1 MMKKKT
7 LFGLSLLIVAL
18 LAYLIYAGDI
28 DKVKAVSPA
37 SGSNVS
43 GTLSNFSVQLTTHN
57 YTTNINITHVYLAWT
72 LVNSSE
78 IHPQYTGANS
88 SIMANITIT
97 NSSCGLANCA
107 NISYFNTS
115 LDTTTLPDGIYN
127 VSIVFYQGNATD
139 PITSDH
145 SLGAQLNATFWN
157 TVTVDNTKPTVSSLS
172 LFNNTNAGQDLRT
185 NENQIFNATV
195 NDATSGIPFTGGVV
209 FQFDNGTGLN
219 FNVTAKNV
227 SGNWNVTRN
236 ISGFCGLRCGTQT
249 LTIHA
254 NDSSGNKN
262 FTQTITFN
270 PNVPANVTVGA
281 DTSNGGNN
289 VGGNSFG
296 NYSVTLGGNYSAK
309 NSTVRFNV
317 SVDNVSG
324 RQLPT
329 YVVFLFDNASGN
341 NFNLS
346 GVVDAVNSV
355 TLWNVSYNVSAL
367 EAGSNTVTIYANDSL
382 GNVNNTQTITFTVD
396 KSAPSVT
403 VTCTSSPAIG
413 ATVTC
418 SCTASEATT
427 DIVTGPYFVGT
438 TSASESTTAVSGS
451 ASSSECYAVDR
462 VGNRGSGTGSWTTAA
477 ASSGGGGSG
486 GSSGGVSSGVTGSF
500 SQETWTSINTGE
512 TATLEVKNGE
522 VGITEVNFKVDE
534 MVYGAWV
541 KVAKK
546 DSLPAQVDT
555 FEGKT
560 YKILEITKGVALK
573 DDLLSEITLKFK
585 VLKSWLTENGLGK
598 NQVTIYHFVD
608 NEWTELTMTAG
619 EDDGTYIHYT
629 AETPGFSYFVIGEK
643 GFGVAAPPAAVAE
656 APEAPAAPEAVAE
669 APAEEA
675 PAAAPEEAIEAPGAV
690 WPWVVVVLVLVA
702 IGAAWYFLKKKK

>member
-7 LFGLSLLIVAL
+7 LFGLLLLVVAL
-18 LAYLIYAGDI
+18 MAYLVLAGDI
-28 DKVKAVSPA
+28 EKVKAVSPA

-43 GTLSNFSVQLTTHN
+43 GTLSNLSVQLTTHN

-157 TVTVDNTKPTVSSLS
+157 TVTVDNTKPTGSSLS
-172 LFNNTNAGQDLRT
+172 LFNNTNADQNLRT

-236 ISGFCGLRCGTQT
+236 ISG
-249 LTIHA
+249 I
-254 NDSSGNKN
+254 KN

-396 KSAPSVT
+396 KSAPSVK

-451 ASSSECYAVDR
+451 A
-462 VGNRGSGTGSWTTAA
+462 
-477 ASSGGGGSG
+477 
-486 GSSGGVSSGVTGSF
+486 
-500 SQETWTSINTGE
+500 
-512 TATLEVKNGE
+512 
-522 VGITEVNFKVDE
+522 
-534 MVYGAWV
+534 
-541 KVAKK
+541 
-546 DSLPAQVDT
+546 
-555 FEGKT
+555 
-560 YKILEITKGVALK
+560 
-573 DDLLSEITLKFK
+573 
-585 VLKSWLTENGLGK
+585 
-598 NQVTIYHFVD
+598 
-608 NEWTELTMTAG
+608 
-619 EDDGTYIHYT
+619 
-629 AETPGFSYFVIGEK
+629 
-643 GFGVAAPPAAVAE
+643 
-656 APEAPAAPEAVAE
+656 
-669 APAEEA
+669 
-675 PAAAPEEAIEAPGAV
+675 
-690 WPWVVVVLVLVA
+690 
-702 IGAAWYFLKKKK
+702 